1 MKLDNDKHTTIL
13 LVDDED
19 GIRKVLGI
27 SLADMGYRVIEAW
40 DSEVAL
46 TLFRQETPAIVL
58 SDIKMPGK
66 DGIELL
72 QEIKRL
78 EPETEVI
85 MITGHGDMNLA
96 IKSLKY
102 EATDFV
108 TKPISDAALEI
119 ALRRAHERITMRR
132 QLKQYTE
139 RLEQMVA
146 EKTRK
151 LLDAE
156 RMAAVGETVAGLS
169 HSIKNITGGLSGGA
183 FVVEKGLEL
192 EDSHYLR
199 QGWRMVRS
207 NVEKIAR
214 LSLDLLNYSKTT
226 QIHIQRGH
234 PNDPVEEVIEL
245 MRPRAEEEEISL
257 HIDLDPKL
265 KPIYYDP
272 EAIHRA
278 LLNLV
283 TNAFDACSGVTGS
296 HGDLRVSIKT
306 CETAGWA
313 VAYHICD
320 TGCGMD
326 ASTRSKLFETFF
338 TTKGKHGTGIGLMM
352 TRNIIDQHRGTIEVR
367 SKIRVGTEFIVRLP
381 DGRSLNQDDSL
392 VMEGEADEQH
402 YPASRR

>member
-1 MKLDNDKHTTIL
+1 MGSENAQYTTIL
-13 LVDDED
+13 LVDDEA

-27 SLADMGYRVIEAW
+27 ALSDLGYRVLEAW
-40 DSEVAL
+40 DSQVAL
-46 TLFRQETPAIVL
+46 SLFKQESPAIVL

-78 EPETEVI
+78 VPETEVI
-85 MITGHGDMNLA
+85 MITGHGDMDLA

-102 EATDFV
+102 EATDFI

-119 ALRRAHERITMRR
+119 ALRRANERIAMRR

-146 EKTRK
+146 EKTRQ

-169 HSIKNITGGLSGGA
+169 HAIKNITGGLNGGA
-183 FVVEKGLEL
+183 FVVEQGLEL
-192 EDSHYLR
+192 DDPQYLR
-199 QGWRMVRS
+199 QGWRMVRG

-226 QIHIQRGH
+226 QIHLQRCH
-234 PNDPVEEVIEL
+234 PNDPVEEIIEL
-245 MRPRAEEEEISL
+245 MRPRAEEEGISL
-257 HIDLDPKL
+257 HIGMDSNL
-265 KPIYYDP
+265 KPIYCDP

-283 TNAFDACSGVTGS
+283 TNALDACSGINCN
-296 HGDLRVSIKT
+296 HGDLKVSMKT
-306 CETAGWA
+306 AAAAGWG
-313 VAYHICD
+313 VEYRVCD

-326 ASTRSKLFETFF
+326 AGTQCKIFETFF
-338 TTKGKHGTGIGLMM
+338 TTKGSRGTGIGLMM
-352 TRNIIDQHRGTIEVR
+352 TKNIIDKHNGTIDVR
-367 SKIRVGTEFIVRLP
+367 SMPGAGTEFIVRLP
-381 DGRSLNQDDSL
+381 EGSKSCVGKDSL
-392 VMEGEADEQH
+392 
-402 YPASRR
+402 

>member
-1 MKLDNDKHTTIL
+1 MPTEKDNYMSIL
-13 LVDDED
+13 LVDDEA

-27 SLADMGYRVIEAW
+27 
-40 DSEVAL
+40 AL
-46 TLFRQETPAIVL
+46 TDLGYHVLEAEHSQKALQLFKLEHPAIVL

-85 MITGHGDMNLA
+85 MITGHGDMELA

-102 EATDFV
+102 DATDFI
-108 TKPISDAALEI
+108 TKPISDTVLEV

-132 QLKQYTE
+132 QIKQYTE
-139 RLEQMVA
+139 NLERLVA

-192 EDSHYLR
+192 DNPQYLR
-199 QGWRMVRS
+199 QGWRMVRG

-226 QIHIQRGH
+226 QINIQRGH
-234 PNDPVEEVIEL
+234 PNDPVVDVIEL
-245 MRPRAEEEEISL
+245 MRPRAEEEGISL
-257 HIDLDPKL
+257 LIQLDQTL
-265 KPIYYDP
+265 KPMGFDP
-272 EAIHRA
+272 EAMHRV

-283 TNAFDACSGVTGS
+283 TNALDACSETNCS
-296 HGDLRVSIKT
+296 HGDQKVTLQTCGPTGWGVEYRV
-306 CETAGWA
+306 
-313 VAYHICD
+313 CD

-326 ASTRSKLFETFF
+326 AQTRSKIFETFF
-338 TTKGKHGTGIGLMM
+338 TTKGSHGTGIGLMM
-352 TRNIIDQHRGTIEVR
+352 TKNIIDKHHGTIEVR
-367 SKIRVGTEFIVRLP
+367 SKPGAGTEIIVRLP
-381 DGRSLNQDDSL
+381 DRHVANIKDSC
-392 VMEGEADEQH
+392 AH
-402 YPASRR
+402 